1 MPIVCS
7 EDFVSLYSTLNL
19 TAMRTRILCL
29 VWIGIAAL
37 VGCGGKGMR
46 SGLSS
51 DTFAIRSDSVYS
63 REELSQLLSTLYQ
76 RLYAFEN
83 QRVYQKV
90 ERYDTA
96 GGRLNI
102 HLVVNLPK
110 HQKEFRERILDS
122 PALRFLGPV
131 GGTLYTKEGVNDTLG
146 ISLVPE
152 KDCCPISVDKVRFIL
167 RNDSEDKCVH
177 LESDYPIAYEQD
189 GKWYALPQPAHI
201 SVADQ
206 RPALLQPGESRILY
220 GYLHPELYPTKPGRY
235 RFFKSVWVEP
245 VGEYGK
251 YILLMAEFRLE

>member
-122 PALRFLGPV
+122 PALRFLGP
-131 GGTLYTKEGVNDTLG
+131 GG
-146 ISLVPE
+146 
-152 KDCCPISVDKVRFIL
+152 
-167 RNDSEDKCVH
+167 
-177 LESDYPIAYEQD
+177 
-189 GKWYALPQPAHI
+189 YALYK
-201 SVADQ
+201 
-206 RPALLQPGESRILY
+206 RRR
-220 GYLHPELYPTKPGRY
+220 K
-235 RFFKSVWVEP
+235 
-245 VGEYGK
+245 
-251 YILLMAEFRLE
+251 